1 MSVVLTIA
9 SKEIHGYF
17 KSYMAYILLGVYLL
31 ISMGAVFYSAYFFEY
46 NNRNLI
52 SFFIYQPNIL
62 NILLPAVTMK
72 VWAEE
77 KRYGTL
83 EFLLTQPV
91 SYKKLVLGK
100 FLAAWSF
107 SVLMLLMTIPFA
119 VYSNFLIPLDLENV
133 CAAYVAEIIVMGAF
147 CALGCLISAC
157 NSNVIIAYLTTV
169 LGGWVWQ
176 NVNFNAILY
185 YFKNLFPMLKS
196 RLDGV
201 LNFSEYYQQM
211 IQGQMGIET
220 IVYFGGIIFFALWL
234 NIIII
239 GWRKG

>member
-1 MSVVLTIA
+1 MSVILTIA
-9 SKEIHGYF
+9 SKELHGYF

-31 ISMGAVFYSAYFFEY
+31 ISMGAVFYTGYFFEY

-77 KRYGTL
+77 RRYGTI

-91 SYKKLVLGK
+91 SYPKLVVGK

-107 SVLMLLMTIPFA
+107 SVLMLLMTIPFTIH
-119 VYSNFLIPLDLENV
+119 SNILVQLDIGNV
-133 CAAYVAEIIVMGAF
+133 CTAYITEVIVMATF

-169 LGGWVWQ
+169 LGGWIWQ
-176 NVNFNAILY
+176 NVNFNALLY
-185 YFKNLFPMLKS
+185 YLKNIFPMLKS
-196 RLDGV
+196 RLNGI
-201 LNFSEYYQQM
+201 LNFNEYYQQM
-211 IQGQMGIET
+211 IQGQISIESV
-220 IVYFGGIIFFALWL
+220 IYFGGIIFCALWL

-239 GWRKG
+239 RWRKG